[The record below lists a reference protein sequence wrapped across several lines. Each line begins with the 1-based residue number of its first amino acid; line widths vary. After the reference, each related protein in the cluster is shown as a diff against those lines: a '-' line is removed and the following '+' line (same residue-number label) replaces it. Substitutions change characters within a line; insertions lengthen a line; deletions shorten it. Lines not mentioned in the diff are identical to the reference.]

1 MKNVVYRAININ
13 QLKNEPKMK
22 KNNII
27 SKDSTYSFS
36 DYFKLVDYRDE
47 IIEYFGYSF
56 SPVNYKFPYLN
67 KKILDL
73 SVLKQSLEKNI
84 RYIGINTEMAKREF
98 MIAPILMNLIDYVHP
113 KIKVELPLTLN
124 HQLKGTLDYYLQS
137 KDNLL
142 IIEAKNSDLER
153 GFMQLA
159 VELIALDKWTDKEM
173 PILYGAVSTGSIW
186 QFAILNRKTKI
197 INQDLNLFRIPADLT
212 ELFSVL
218 IAILNTDKR
227 T

>member
-1 MKNVVYRAININ
+1 
-13 QLKNEPKMK
+13 MK

-27 SKDSTYSFS
+27 SKDSAYTFS
-36 DYFKLVDYRDE
+36 DYFKLVAYRDE

-56 SPVNYKFPYLN
+56 YATNYKFSPVDSEKLE
-67 KKILDL
+67 
-73 SVLKQSLEKNI
+73 LKTLKESLVKNI
-84 RYIGINTEMAKREF
+84 NHIGINTEIAKREF

-113 KIKVELPLTLN
+113 KIKVEFPLIFN

-137 KDNLL
+137 KDDLL

-173 PILYGAVSTGSIW
+173 PKLYGAVSTGSIW
-186 QFAILNRKTKI
+186 QFALLDREKKVIT
-197 INQDLNLFRIPADLT
+197 QDLNLFRVPADL
-212 ELFSVL
+212 ENLFSVL
-218 IAILNTDKR
+218 IAILGKSEPINSL
-227 T
+227 

>member
-1 MKNVVYRAININ
+1 
-13 QLKNEPKMK
+13 MK
-22 KNNII
+22 KNSII
-27 SKDSTYSFS
+27 SDDSIYTFS

-56 SPVNYKFPYLN
+56 SATQYKFPHSDTKVLN
-67 KKILDL
+67 
-73 SVLKQSLEKNI
+73 LKTLRENIEKNI
-84 RYIGINTEMAKREF
+84 NYIGINTEIAKREF
-98 MIAPILMNLIDYVHP
+98 MIAPVLMSLIDFVHP
-113 KIKVELPLTLN
+113 KIKVEFPLIFN

-142 IIEAKNSDLER
+142 VIEAKNSDLER

-173 PILYGAVSTGSIW
+173 PKLYGAVSTGSIW
-186 QFAILNRKTKI
+186 QFAILNRKTKVI
-197 INQDLNLFRIPADLT
+197 HQDLNLFRVPADLT

-218 IAILNTDKR
+218 IAILNKEKKD
-227 T
+227 

>member
-1 MKNVVYRAININ
+1 
-13 QLKNEPKMK
+13 MK
-22 KNNII
+22 KNSII
-27 SKDSTYSFS
+27 SDDSIYTFS

-56 SPVNYKFPYLN
+56 SATQYKLPHVDTKMLN
-67 KKILDL
+67 
-73 SVLKQSLEKNI
+73 LKTLRENIEKNI
-84 RYIGINTEMAKREF
+84 NHIGINTEIAKREF
-98 MIAPILMNLIDYVHP
+98 MIAPVLMNLIDFVHP
-113 KIKVELPLTLN
+113 KIKVEFPLIFN

-142 IIEAKNSDLER
+142 VIEAKNSDLER

-173 PILYGAVSTGSIW
+173 PKLYGAVSTGSIW
-186 QFAILNRKTKI
+186 QFAILNRKTKVI
-197 INQDLNLFRIPADLT
+197 HQDLNLFRVPADLT

-218 IAILNTDKR
+218 IAILNKEKKD
-227 T
+227 

>member
-1 MKNVVYRAININ
+1 
-13 QLKNEPKMK
+13 MK
-22 KNNII
+22 KNSII
-27 SKDSTYSFS
+27 SDDSIYTFS

-56 SPVNYKFPYLN
+56 SATQYKLPHVDTKMLN
-67 KKILDL
+67 
-73 SVLKQSLEKNI
+73 LKTLRENIEKNI
-84 RYIGINTEMAKREF
+84 NHIGINTEIAKREF
-98 MIAPILMNLIDYVHP
+98 MIAPVLMNLIDFVHP
-113 KIKVELPLTLN
+113 KIKVEFPLIFN

-142 IIEAKNSDLER
+142 VIEAKNSDLER

-173 PILYGAVSTGSIW
+173 PKLYGAVSTGSIW
-186 QFAILNRKTKI
+186 QFAILNRKTNVI
-197 INQDLNLFRIPADLT
+197 HQDLNLFRVPADLT

-218 IAILNTDKR
+218 IAILNKEKKD
-227 T
+227 